1 MKKILYL
8 IIIIIL
14 SYNKAYANNVGF
26 VDLDYLIKN
35 SLIGKA
41 ALENIEKKDKK
52 NINILKKKNKKLID
66 FENDIKSKKNIISAE
81 AYEEEINILKKKIS
95 EYSKEKNKI
104 VRDFDQFKKRELD
117 EVFKKITPIIE
128 EYMNNN
134 NINIIL
140 DTKYIFMGKSNS
152 NLTELILIEINNSNN

>member
-52 NINILKKKNKKLID
+52 NINILKKKK
-66 FENDIKSKKNIISAE
+66 
-81 AYEEEINILKKKIS
+81 
-95 EYSKEKNKI
+95 
-104 VRDFDQFKKRELD
+104 
-117 EVFKKITPIIE
+117 
-128 EYMNNN
+128 
-134 NINIIL
+134 
-140 DTKYIFMGKSNS
+140 
-152 NLTELILIEINNSNN
+152 